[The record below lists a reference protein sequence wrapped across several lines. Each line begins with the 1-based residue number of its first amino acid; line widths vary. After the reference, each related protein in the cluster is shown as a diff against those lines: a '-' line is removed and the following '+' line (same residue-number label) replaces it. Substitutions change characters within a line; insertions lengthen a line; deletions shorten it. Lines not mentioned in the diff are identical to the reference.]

1 MIPCLYEANET
12 AFTTLGLGELPDALS
27 CVVTSE
33 RNGMMSLDME
43 YPTNGLH
50 YSDIAIG
57 RIIRSA
63 AWSKSQNLFVIQS
76 IDYSID
82 GIIKIY
88 APQYCCSRLASA
100 IRFTSL
106 ENYTWTKGEAA
117 TGDDVHDILSALR
130 TNIRPQLTA
139 LIDEDNNTLI
149 LPVVFRGGYNLPSG
163 TSVDVDWGKENPTA
177 FEVVQAVA
185 DALGG
190 EILWHGNQVYIYEG
204 IGEDTGLE
212 VRYGVNMTALDA
224 ETDGEPYATAVVPD
238 GGTAADYVSADSP
251 GIFPFYRLAVADL
264 SETTAAAY
272 LEESQTL
279 RTSIKVQFDPY
290 GVANLDTDSK
300 WLQNLGLCDSVIV
313 VHPEI
318 GLKQEAKI
326 VKTVYDA
333 LTERYESMDIGEVMQ
348 DITDTIAALVRGK

>member
-1 MIPCLYEANET
+1 MIPCLYKANET
-12 AFTTLGLGELPDALS
+12 AFDSLGIGELPDALS

-33 RNGMMSLDME
+33 RNGMMSLEME

-57 RIIRSA
+57 RIIRAA
-63 AWSKSQNLFVIQS
+63 AWSRSQNLFVIKS

-88 APQYCCSRLASA
+88 APQYCCLRLASA
-100 IRFTSL
+100 IRFTSYDSYL
-106 ENYTWTKGEAA
+106 WTKGEAS
-117 TGDDVHDILSALR
+117 TGDDVHDIMSALR
-130 TNIRPQLTA
+130 PNIRPQLTRLA
-139 LIDEDNNTLI
+139 GENDETI
-149 LPVVFRGGYNLPSG
+149 VSAVVFRGDYDLPSG
-163 TSVDVDWGKENPTA
+163 TSVDVAWGKENPTA

-185 DALGG
+185 EGLGG
-190 EILWHGNQVYIYEG
+190 EILWHSNQVFIYEE

-238 GGTAADYVSADSP
+238 GGTAADYVRADSP
-251 GIFPFYRLAVADL
+251 GIYPFFRVAVADL
-264 SETTAAAY
+264 TGTTAAAF
-272 LEESQTL
+272 LAESQTL

-290 GVANLDTDSK
+290 GIANLDTDSK

-318 GLKQEAKI
+318 GLKQKAKI
-326 VKTVYDA
+326 VKTVYNA
-333 LTERYESMDIGEVMQ
+333 LTERYESMDIGEIMQ
-348 DITDTIAALVRGK
+348 DITDTIAALVRGN

>member
-33 RNGMMSLDME
+33 RNGMMSLEME

-63 AWSKSQNLFVIQS
+63 AWKRTQNLFVIES
-76 IDYSID
+76 IEYSIE
-82 GIIKIY
+82 GVAKIY
-88 APQYCCSRLASA
+88 APQYCCMRLSSA

-106 ENYTWTKGEAA
+106 ESYTWTKTETS
-117 TGDDVHDILSALR
+117 TGDDFRDIMNALKS
-130 TNIRPQLTA
+130 NIRPQLSI
-139 LIDEDNNTLI
+139 LVDEDNNVISMGMT
-149 LPVVFRGGYNLPSG
+149 FHGDYDLPSG
-163 TSVDVDWGKENPTA
+163 TTVDVDWGKENPTA
-177 FEVVQAVA
+177 YEVVQAVA

-190 EILWHGNQVYIYEG
+190 EIIWQGMIVYIFKEF
-204 IGEDTGLE
+204 GEDTGLE
-212 VRYGVNMTALDA
+212 VRYRVNMTALDA

-300 WLQNLGLCDSVIV
+300 WLQNLALCDSVIV

-318 GLKQEAKI
+318 GLKQKAKI
-326 VKTVYDA
+326 VKTVYNA
-333 LTERYESMDIGEVMQ
+333 LTERYESMDIGEIMQ